1 MTALDYLEEK
11 TFMSSEKKGVD
22 TLVVKEDDAYEA
34 VDMAKREIAQ
44 TIRDLYISMRGK
56 SVNYKLSEIIRYCE
70 GIIDF

>member
-11 TFMSSEKKGVD
+11 TFMSSELKGVD

-44 TIRDLYISMRGK
+44 SIRDKYIAMSGK
-56 SVNYKLSEIIRYCE
+56 SPKDKLREIIIYCE

>member
-1 MTALDYLEEK
+1 MKALDFLEEK
-11 TFMSSEKKGVD
+11 TFKSSLLKCVD

-44 TIRDLYISMRGK
+44 SIRDKYFSLSEK
-56 SVNYKLSEIIRYCE
+56 SAKDKLSEIIRYCE